1 MQGAKVL
8 LSGYYGFGNLGDE
21 ALLNGLIGA
30 LHRRG
35 VDVTVLSADPAG
47 TRASHGV
54 SARHRVRGLLSGV
67 LAADAVV
74 SGGGGLLQDG
84 SSRRS
89 LSYYLGVLR
98 LARTVGRPTAVYA
111 QSLGPLSDAGRGR
124 VAAVLAGVPTL
135 VRDASSLALAA
146 ALGLR
151 ASLVADPA
159 LLLQPR
165 HTPEGRRRDGP
176 VVLVPRGGHPE
187 LTAALLRL
195 ATRLVA
201 DAKPVEAV
209 AMHPAEDEGE
219 VARLVAGVSGVTR
232 RTAATPD
239 DALDLFG
246 AAGYVVS
253 VRLHGCILAARAGT
267 GFAGLSYDPKVMG
280 FLEQVNAPVFMAPVD
295 DEALFDVV
303 TAGAGFDVDAV
314 ARLSALA
321 ERGVDELLASLFGS
335 SAPRASG

>member
-1 MQGAKVL
+1 MQGARVL

-21 ALLNGLIGA
+21 ALLSGLSGA
-30 LHRRG
+30 LQRRG
-35 VDVTVLSADPAG
+35 VSVTVLSADPAA

-54 SARHRVRGLLSGV
+54 SARHRVTGLLPGV

-98 LARTVGRPTAVYA
+98 LAKTVGRPAAVYA
-111 QSLGPLSDAGRGR
+111 QSLGPLSDTGRRR

-135 VRDASSLALAA
+135 VRDAPSLALAA
-146 ALGLR
+146 ALGVR

-159 LLLQPR
+159 LLLGPT
-165 HTPEGRRRDGP
+165 HTPDHDGRGGP

-187 LTAALLRL
+187 LTDALVRL

-201 DAKPVEAV
+201 DGKRVDAV
-209 AMHPAEDEGE
+209 AMHPAEDEREVGRLVTE
-219 VARLVAGVSGVTR
+219 VAGVTR
-232 RTAATPD
+232 RTASTPD
-239 DALDLFG
+239 DALRLFS

-267 GFAGLSYDPKVMG
+267 AFAGLSYDPKVMG
-280 FLEQVNAPVFMAPVD
+280 FLEQVNAPVFTAPVD
-295 DEALFDVV
+295 EEALVDVV
-303 TAGAGFDVDAV
+303 TAGAGFDADAV
-314 ARLSALA
+314 SRLRVLA
-321 ERGVDELLASLFGS
+321 ERGVDELLASLLGS
-335 SAPRASG
+335 SAPRTGG